1 MEIGLVR
8 RVDIDQEM
16 QQSYLDYA
24 MSVIVARALP
34 DARDGLKPVQRRILY
49 GMYDMG
55 LRADNSY
62 KKSARIVGEVMG
74 KYHPHGDQAVYE
86 AMARLAQDFSMRYP
100 LVDGQGNFGSVDGDP
115 PAAMRYTEARLTPAA
130 VDILNQFDRNTIDF
144 SRNFD
149 DSLNEPDVLPS
160 AIPNL
165 LVNGASGIAVGMA
178 TSIPPHN
185 MGEVI
190 DACTYLLDKWEVQE
204 DVAVSDLMRF
214 VKGPDFPTGGIILHK
229 NEGEDLLSAYA
240 TGRGTVTLR
249 GKVHLE
255 EMGRGKSRLI
265 ITELP
270 YQINKSSL
278 IERIAELA
286 RDGNLEGISD
296 LRDESD
302 RQGMRIVIEL
312 NKVAETENVIRE
324 LYRRTPLQTTF
335 RISLL
340 ALVNGEPHMLS
351 LKQALRVY
359 LEHRIEVVRRRSEFD
374 LAKAKARAHILEGLR
389 VALNNL
395 DEIITLIR
403 KAQDVE
409 DAREK
414 LMKRYKLSEIQA
426 TAILDMQLRRLAA
439 LERRKIE
446 IEYKEINEQIKDLEG
461 ILRSPKKLR
470 DFVGIELK
478 AMKTAYADRRR
489 TQIVGLKDGEE
500 MKNLLTT
507 TDMTPSQ
514 EVWVV
519 VTGDGLIGRTTGEVL
534 PKWSNRNAPRWMY
547 FTNTH
552 QTLYLAASDGR
563 AAAIAV
569 QSLPEIETYTDGI
582 PLHKASPFED
592 GQELVQVFAAPG
604 KLDDG
609 DERFV
614 VTVSRNGMVKK
625 SSIHDLPGPSTQL
638 FSLARVNPGD
648 SIGWVVLTEG
658 KSELLLGTAKGMIIR
673 FTEDDVR
680 PMGLVAAGVN
690 GIKLAA
696 DDRVIGAARCTEGN
710 ELLLVGADGKAWR
723 LPNVQLPVQGR
734 YGQGAIACRPQ
745 PGGQLV
751 GMIYSFPGQDFVVEL
766 KDSASKVS
774 TIDAIPAGR
783 RQSTAR
789 QLMPLKPGDAII
801 WLALIED
808 GLAFWQD
815 RETPQPKK
823 IRRAP
828 AKSVADQLSLPLDQK
843 STGSRKSA
851 TVKPASTAATTKAKK
866 ETPSKAKPAAG
877 KPTRTGSRSAGKSVM
892 EPGKTNKTAKGSSTL
907 SGKSETKSSTS
918 AAKASKTKAAGSETK
933 PKSTSRVKSA
943 SKAVESGKTGQQAAN
958 KPVSKTVRKTT
969 ETLSGKSSTT
979 PSSGKIKPASGK
991 ATGKTGKAK
1000 PANPTA
1006 KK

>member
-55 LRADNSY
+55 LRADSSF

-86 AMARLAQDFSMRYP
+86 AMARMAQDFSMRYP

-130 VDILNQFDRNTIDF
+130 VDILNQFDRNTINF

-149 DSLNEPDVLPS
+149 DSLNEPDVLPA

-190 DACTYLLDKWEVQE
+190 DACTFLLDKWEVQE
-204 DVAVSDLMRF
+204 DVAVSDLMKF

-229 NEGEDLLSAYA
+229 NEGEDLLAAYA

-312 NKVAETENVIRE
+312 NKVAAIENVIRE

-374 LAKAKARAHILEGLR
+374 LAKAKARAHVLEGLR

-395 DEIITLIR
+395 DEIINLIR

-446 IEYKEINEQIKDLEG
+446 IEYKEIAEVIKDLEG

-478 AMKTAYADRRR
+478 AMKTSYADRRR

-519 VTGDGLIGRTTGEVL
+519 VTAEGLIGRTTGEVL

-569 QSLPEIETYTDGI
+569 QSLPEIESYTDGI

-609 DERFV
+609 EDRFV
-614 VTVSRNGMVKK
+614 VTVSQNGMVKK
-625 SSIHDLPGPSTQL
+625 SSMHDLPGPSTQL
-638 FSLARVNPGD
+638 FWLARVNPGD
-648 SIGWVVLTEG
+648 SIGWVVLTDG
-658 KSELLLGTAKGMIIR
+658 KSELLLGTARGMIIR
-673 FTEDDVR
+673 FTEEDVR

-690 GIKLAA
+690 GIKLAG
-696 DDRVIGAARCTEGN
+696 DDRVIGAARCTDGS

-723 LPNVQLPVQGR
+723 LPNAQLPVQGR

-766 KDSASKVS
+766 KDSASKVA

-783 RQSTAR
+783 RQSTAK
-789 QLMPLKPGDAII
+789 QLMPMKPGDAIT

-808 GLAFWQD
+808 GMAFWQD
-815 RETPQPKK
+815 REAPKPKK
-823 IRRAP
+823 TRRAP

-843 STGSRKSA
+843 SIGSRKTAPLKPTTVA
-851 TVKPASTAATTKAKK
+851 TTTKAKK
-866 ETPSKAKPAAG
+866 ESSSTPKPAAG
-877 KPTRTGSRSAGKSVM
+877 KPTPTGSKAAGKTSR
-892 EPGKTNKTAKGSSTL
+892 TAKGSTTIP
-907 SGKSETKSSTS
+907 GEAEPKSRKS
-918 AAKASKTKAAGSETK
+918 AAKIAGRMSAGAEIKPKTASKEKT
-933 PKSTSRVKSA
+933 TSKTVG
-943 SKAVESGKTGQQAAN
+943 SGKTGQQTAT
-958 KPVSKTVRKTT
+958 KPASTPAKKPPKTRSEKA
-969 ETLSGKSSTT
+969 SSL
-979 PSSGKIKPASGK
+979 PASGKIKPAANK
-991 ATGKTGKAK
+991 TTGKTGTGK
-1000 PANPTA
+1000 PAKPTA